1 MIGKYSPYVTTSPS
15 GKMRLCCRYE
25 DELTGKI
32 KTATV
37 ALDKD
42 TKKARREAEIA
53 LQRKIEEKL
62 SMPDQKSISLNDLV
76 KLYAA
81 DLEADVNITPSTVK
95 RNTIACK
102 TMAHII
108 GGEVLLDKL
117 DRVDILGKLT
127 ATGESAGTKNERL
140 KRFKTLMLWAYRHGY
155 IENVM
160 FLERLTRF
168 KDTPHREKIADK
180 YLETYE
186 YHKICDA
193 MKIYKYNLFFR
204 FQCLSGLRTGEAIA
218 LEKGDIDLDRMAIIV
233 NKSYDSNG
241 KTVTHA
247 KTESSIGE
255 VHIQPELLELL
266 HEIDMFYKK
275 QDLRTGLHS
284 CRLLFHGEAEQPFSY
299 YSYRKYL
306 ARVSEETIGRKITPH
321 ACRHTHASLLFEEG
335 FTYDE
340 VAERLRHKDS
350 RVDREVYVHKTKAL
364 RQKENERLD
373 RFRIG

>member
-25 DELTGKI
+25 DELTGKV

-62 SMPDQKSISLNDLV
+62 SMPDQKSISLNDLI
-76 KLYAA
+76 KLYAD
-81 DLEADVNITPSTVK
+81 DLENNPDITPSTAK
-95 RNTIACK
+95 RNAIACK
-102 TMAHII
+102 TMASII
-108 GGEVLLDKL
+108 GGDVLLDKIE
-117 DRVDILGKLT
+117 RVDILGKLT
-127 ATGESAGTKNERL
+127 ATGESAGRKNERL
-140 KRFKTLMLWAYRHGY
+140 KRFKTLILWAYRHGY

-168 KDTPHREKIADK
+168 KDTPHKEKIADK

-186 YHKICDA
+186 YRKICDA

-275 QDLRTGLHS
+275 QDLRTGLRS
-284 CRLLFHGEAEQPFSY
+284 CKLLFHGEAGQHFSY
-299 YSYRKYL
+299 YSFKAYL

-321 ACRHTHASLLFEEG
+321 ATRHTTASLMFEQG
-335 FTYDE
+335 FTIDE
-340 VAERLRHKDS
+340 VQHRLRHADS
-350 RVDREVYVHKTKAL
+350 EVTREVYTHITKAL
-364 RQKENERLD
+364 RQKENERID

>member
-25 DELTGKI
+25 DELTGKV

-62 SMPDQKSISLNDLV
+62 SMPDQKSISLNDLI
-76 KLYAA
+76 KLYAD
-81 DLEADVNITPSTVK
+81 DLENNPDITPSTAK

-102 TMAHII
+102 TMASII
-108 GGEVLLDKL
+108 GGDVLLDKIE
-117 DRVDILGKLT
+117 RVDILGKLT
-127 ATGESAGTKNERL
+127 ATGESAGRKNERL
-140 KRFKTLMLWAYRHGY
+140 KRFKTLILWAYRHGY

-168 KDTPHREKIADK
+168 KDTPHKEKIADK

-186 YHKICDA
+186 YRKICDA
-193 MKIYKYNLFFR
+193 MKIYKYKLFFR
-204 FQCLSGLRTGEAIA
+204 FLCLSGLRTGEAIA

-233 NKSYDSNG
+233 SKSFDSNG

-275 QDLRTGLHS
+275 QDLRTGLRS
-284 CRLLFHGEAEQPFSY
+284 CKLLFHGEKGEYFSY
-299 YSYRKYL
+299 YAFKKYL

-321 ACRHTHASLLFEEG
+321 ACRHTTASLMFEQG
-335 FTYDE
+335 FTIDE
-340 VAERLRHKDS
+340 VQHRLRHADS
-350 RVDREVYVHKTKAL
+350 EVTREVYTHITKAL
-364 RQKENERLD
+364 RQKENERID

>member
-102 TMAHII
+102 TMANIL
-108 GGEVLLDKL
+108 GGDVLLDKL

-168 KDTPHREKIADK
+168 KDTPHKEKIADK

-193 MKIYKYNLFFR
+193 MKIYKYKLFFR
-204 FQCLSGLRTGEAIA
+204 FLCLSGLRTGEAIA
-218 LEKGDIDLDRMAIIV
+218 LERGDIDLDRMAIIV
-233 NKSYDSNG
+233 SKSFDSNG

-275 QDLRTGLHS
+275 QDLRTGLRS
-284 CRLLFHGEAEQPFSY
+284 CKLLFHGEKGEYFSY
-299 YSYRKYL
+299 YAFKKYL

-321 ACRHTHASLLFEEG
+321 ACRHTTASLMFEQG
-335 FTYDE
+335 FTIDE
-340 VAERLRHKDS
+340 VQHRLRHADS
-350 RVDREVYVHKTKAL
+350 EVTREVYTHITKAL
-364 RQKENERLD
+364 RQKENEKID